1 MPGKDPRPAL
11 ATLLLVFVAACS
23 APAATPD
30 APARATTPDAPAP
43 ATGVRTELSEPEN
56 ALLADAERRLITGCM
71 KERGFA
77 YTVDVLPEDPDR
89 APDRPFGLDD
99 VDWARRHGYG
109 LDTGGPRDDGRAV
122 ARVSTQE
129 RYLASLTPER
139 RRAFARALDGTD
151 RAAITVE
158 VPGRGQVFTS
168 ADGCQ
173 ADARRR
179 LYGDLRAWTE
189 AKAVVVNLGYL
200 TWEQVVSAPE
210 YTAALESWRTC
221 MADKGFA
228 YADSSEA
235 IGDVAT
241 RERAGPAGTVRERER
256 RTAVADAECNRDAGL
271 ARTGTRLQG
280 ERIRAAAK
288 TRFARQ
294 AQHFTDAVT
303 AALAEARA
311 LTRHR

>member
-11 ATLLLVFVAACS
+11 TTLLLVLVTACS
-23 APAATPD
+23 APAA
-30 APARATTPDAPAP
+30 APGPPVPT
-43 ATGVRTELSEPEN
+43 TGVRTGLTDVEN
-56 ALLADAERRLITGCM
+56 GLLADAERRLITTCM
-71 KERGFA
+71 KEKGFA
-77 YTVDVLPEDPDR
+77 YTVDVLPEDRDR

-99 VDWARRHGYG
+99 VAWARHHGYG
-109 LDTGGPRDDGRAV
+109 LDTDGPRDDGRTAV
-122 ARVSTQE
+122 RVSTQE

-139 RRAFARALDGTD
+139 RRAFDRALDGKD

-189 AKAVVVNLGYL
+189 AKAIVVNLGYL
-200 TWEQVVSAPE
+200 TWDQVVSAPE
-210 YTAALESWRTC
+210 YTTALESWRTC
-221 MADKGFA
+221 MAGKGFA

-235 IGDVAT
+235 IGDVAA
-241 RERAGPAGTVRERER
+241 RGRAGSAGTARERER

-271 ARTGTRLQG
+271 ARTGTRLQR
-280 ERIRAAAK
+280 ERIRAAAR

-294 AQHFTDAVT
+294 ARHFTDAVT
-303 AALAEARA
+303 GALAEARA